1 MPEDL
6 KYQRRDDVDPAAHYV
21 EESVAVYLMRDPAGA
36 DRWVIDPTALD
47 GWGLD
52 STYDSYP
59 SNTECECQDKSDCD
73 KTADRMGAEVGTPS
87 GEELM
92 FMLADALG
100 YTITKEE

>member
-1 MPEDL
+1 MPENV
-6 KYQRRDDVDPAAHYV
+6 KYQRRDDVDPNAHYV

-47 GWGLD
+47 GYGLD
-52 STYDSYP
+52 STLDSYP
-59 SNTECECQDKSDCD
+59 SNTECECLDADACD
-73 KTADRMGAEVGTPS
+73 AASLRMRDIASPS

-100 YTITKEE
+100 YTLTKEE